1 MKHLGT
7 SANASDIAV
16 KSQLPVSDPTAVLT
30 NNTVATTE
38 TVVARWALPA
48 NFLAAGS
55 NLQGA
60 FAGQVSGTATVAFRV
75 RIGTLGTAADAL
87 AATFVT
93 SAAGTANQH
102 VFGELLISCFTA
114 GASGTATAAGVV
126 QFGALNLAVATGG
139 FAAATV
145 NTTAALFV
153 SVTLVQSA
161 AQTYTSRAATLTRS
175 N

>member
-7 SANASDIAV
+7 SANAADIAV
-16 KSQLPVSDPTAVLT
+16 KSQLPVTLTVTLT

-38 TVVARWALPA
+38 TVMARWALSA
-48 NFLAAGS
+48 NFLSAGS
-55 NLQGA
+55 NLLGA
-60 FAGQVSGTATVAFRV
+60 FAGQVSGTAALTFRV
-75 RIGTLGTAADAL
+75 RIGTAGTTADAL

-93 SAAGTANQH
+93 SAAGAANQA
-102 VFGELLISCFTA
+102 VYGDLLVSCLTA
-114 GASGTATAAGVV
+114 GTSGTATAAGMVL
-126 QFGALNLAVATGG
+126 FGASPLAVATGG
-139 FAAATV
+139 FTAASV

-161 AQTYTSRAATLTRS
+161 AQTYTSRAATLARS